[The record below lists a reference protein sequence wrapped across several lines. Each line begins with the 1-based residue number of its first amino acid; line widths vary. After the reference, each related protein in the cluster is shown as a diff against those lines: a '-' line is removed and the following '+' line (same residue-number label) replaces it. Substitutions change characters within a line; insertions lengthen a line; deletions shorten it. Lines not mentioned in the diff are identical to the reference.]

1 MRSVSCRLW
10 AILSNHLSLSK
21 VNARNAGQ
29 EHKLPAGSSSPQQDV
44 VKAVDLTKAFY
55 DLVAV
60 DHIHFSVSQQECFG
74 ILGPNGAGKTTTVRM
89 VYCFIEPTG
98 GRLEVLGED
107 TRENPRRIKARVG
120 VCPQENN
127 LDPDLT
133 VWDNLRVFARYFD
146 IVGREAEARC
156 EELLHFVG
164 LYPKRKSPIDE
175 LSGGMKRRLMIAR
188 SLLNRPQLLILD
200 EPTTGL
206 DPQARHQVWESIAHL
221 KNQGTTVLLTT
232 HYMDEAEHLCDR
244 LVIMDRGKIII
255 EGKPRELVSRYVGS
269 NVIEISSSANGVEEY
284 IRSKGFDYEKTQ
296 AIYFV
301 YIKGGEE
308 EFKEISR
315 RFGDG
320 ACALRMANL
329 EDVFLK
335 ITGRELRE

>member
-1 MRSVSCRLW
+1 MPEVVR
-10 AILSNHLSLSK
+10 AEDLS
-21 VNARNAGQ
+21 
-29 EHKLPAGSSSPQQDV
+29 
-44 VKAVDLTKAFY
+44 KAFY
-55 DLVAV
+55 DVVAV
-60 DHIHFSVSQQECFG
+60 DRIRFSVSKQECFG
-74 ILGPNGAGKTTTVRM
+74 LLGPNGAGKTTTVRM

-146 IVGREAEARC
+146 IVGSQANARC
-156 EELLHFVG
+156 EELLHFIG
-164 LYPKRKSPIDE
+164 LYPKRKSPIEE
-175 LSGGMKRRLMIAR
+175 LSGGMKRRLIIAR
-188 SLLNRPQLLILD
+188 SLVNRPELLILD

-206 DPQARHQVWESIAHL
+206 DPQAKHQIWETIAHL
-221 KNQGTTVLLTT
+221 KKEGTTVLLTT
-232 HYMDEAEHLCDR
+232 HSMDEAEHLCDR

-255 EGKPRELVSRYVGS
+255 EGRPRELVSRHVGS
-269 NVIEISSSANGVEEY
+269 NVIEISSSVDGVEEY
-284 IRSKGFDYEKTQ
+284 IRTRGFDYEKTS
-296 AIYFV
+296 ALYFI

-315 RFGDG
+315 RFGNS
-320 ACALRMANL
+320 ACVLRMANL

-335 ITGRELRE
+335 TTGRELRE